1 MRAAAVW
8 FFVGFLTAAEIIG
21 VLVLDLERRRR
32 ARQVPPLV
40 VDLLDVDG
48 SVIESR
54 VVESHSGVG
63 AWN

>member
-1 MRAAAVW
+1 MRAAVIW

-32 ARQVPPLV
+32 ARHVPPLV
-40 VDLLDVDG
+40 IDLLDVDG